1 MLCTVK
7 AIVQILIMKRLIK
20 YIVRAVI
27 AAATALL
34 LTLFNVGITL
44 PVNVLTVAVSV
55 LLGVPG
61 IVLSVILCNYIF

>member
-1 MLCTVK
+1 
-7 AIVQILIMKRLIK
+7 MKRLIK
-20 YIVRAVI
+20 YVARAVI

-34 LTLFNVGITL
+34 LTLINVGITL

>member
-1 MLCTVK
+1 
-7 AIVQILIMKRLIK
+7 MKRLIK

-44 PVNVLTVAVSV
+44 PVNVLTVAASV

>member
-1 MLCTVK
+1 
-7 AIVQILIMKRLIK
+7 MKRLIK
-20 YIVRAVI
+20 YVARAVI

-34 LTLFNVGITL
+34 LTLINVGITL
-44 PVNVLTVAVSV
+44 PVNVLTVSASV